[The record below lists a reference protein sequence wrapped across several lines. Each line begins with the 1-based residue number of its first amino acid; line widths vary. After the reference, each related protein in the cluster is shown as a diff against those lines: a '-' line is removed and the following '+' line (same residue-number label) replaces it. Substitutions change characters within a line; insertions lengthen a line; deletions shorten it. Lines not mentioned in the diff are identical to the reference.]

1 MRVLSLFDGISCG
14 QVALDQLSI
23 PVEVYFASEI
33 DKYAI
38 QIAQKNYPATIQIG
52 DVRNVC
58 WQSIGHCELLLGGSI
73 LKQSKRLQNFMQ
85 KHQKNV
91 YLVK

>member
-38 QIAQKNYPATIQIG
+38 QIAQKNYPATIQMG
-52 DVRNVC
+52 DVKNLC
-58 WQSIGHCELLLGGSI
+58 YESLGKI
-73 LKQSKRLQNFMQ
+73 ICLWAA
-85 KHQKNV
+85 H
-91 YLVK
+91 LVKGLALLVNN